1 MLQRGRRIIL
11 MSYQKSK
18 KYKLNL
24 IVCSIIVLICAYGVY
39 YVYQDKNDFE
49 KQYFQLV
56 DIEDLHNQSYTSNL
70 YNQPDLLTRLEK
82 FNEELKNNNNFIF
95 IEFASVN
102 LQFIGKWDKPV
113 DLVENTTTIDQ
124 VVTVNNKEILTTSV
138 EGIVLDQTS
147 LELYSLDI
155 SSGELFSNDDFIQNN
170 NEFPLVLGSDFE
182 DYYSIG
188 DTIPLFYYGE
198 EWKGIVKGFLKENE
212 QIKQDSM
219 VYNLDN
225 HVLVPSF
232 ESTMLVTGFDENYQ
246 KRMYHSKIQGYLILD
261 SKAEYQKAK
270 REIKELS
277 NKYNLSYQ
285 LLKGY

>member
-1 MLQRGRRIIL
+1 

-24 IVCSIIVLICAYGVY
+24 IVYSIIVLICAYGVY

-95 IEFASVN
+95 IEFAPVN

-147 LELYSLDI
+147 IELYSLDI

-170 NEFPLVLGSDFE
+170 NELPLVLGSDFE
-182 DYYSIG
+182 EYYSIG

-198 EWKGIVKGFLKENE
+198 EWNGIVKGFLKENE

>member
-1 MLQRGRRIIL
+1 